1 VFKTIV
7 VGTDGTDTAER
18 AVTRAAE
25 LAALTGARLH
35 VVSAY
40 RPAPVRVAEG
50 SGAEAAEWAVGGDY
64 RADAVLQRTL
74 ARLRSDGISVDEH
87 APKGDPAD
95 GVVAVATRENA
106 DLIVVGS
113 KGMQG
118 RRRLL
123 GSVPNKIS
131 HQAPCDVL
139 IVKTD

>member
-7 VGTDGTDTAER
+7 VGTDGTETADR
-18 AVTRAAE
+18 AVARAAE
-25 LAALTGARLH
+25 LAAMAGAHLH

-40 RPAPVRVAEG
+40 RPAPVRVGDGSAAE
-50 SGAEAAEWAVGGDY
+50 EWAVGSDY
-64 RADAVLQRTL
+64 GADAVLQRTV
-74 ARLRSDGISVDEH
+74 ARLRGDGISVEEH

-95 GVVAVATRENA
+95 GVVAVAARENA
-106 DLIVVGS
+106 DLIVIGS

-118 RRRLL
+118 KRRLL
-123 GSVPNKIS
+123 GSVPNKVS

>member
-7 VGTDGTDTAER
+7 VGTDGTETADR
-18 AVTRAAE
+18 AVARAAE
-25 LAALTGARLH
+25 LAALAGAHLH

-40 RPAPVRVAEG
+40 RPAPVRVGDGSAAE
-50 SGAEAAEWAVGGDY
+50 EWAVGSDY
-64 RADAVLQRTL
+64 GADAVLQRTV
-74 ARLRSDGISVDEH
+74 ARLRGDGISVEEH

-95 GVVAVATRENA
+95 GVVAVAARENA
-106 DLIVVGS
+106 DLIVIGS

-118 RRRLL
+118 KRRLL
-123 GSVPNKIS
+123 GSVPNKVS